1 VSSKR
6 ILVMTIAVVYALV
19 LVAYAMLQ
27 EDTFLY
33 NMLND
38 EDCYSVQHV
47 QFEDGSCL
55 IERGV

>member
-1 VSSKR
+1 MKQVLAMS
-6 ILVMTIAVVYALV
+6 IAVVYASLMLLV
-19 LVAYAMLQ
+19 TFVA

-38 EDCYSVQHV
+38 EDCYAVQHV

-55 IERGV
+55 VEKGV